1 MPKTPLRLTYCNDKI
16 DESALKPVAT
26 GFFDIHTKKKV
37 ENHRLKNRKTPSYR
51 IRTLK
56 SGDINENK
64 TDKGKL
70 SEGAYMY
77 GGFFEI
83 LRKVIV
89 FMTYEELKNAPNP
102 KRK

>member
-1 MPKTPLRLTYCNDKI
+1 MTKLMKGAIKARSYGL
-16 DESALKPVAT
+16 
-26 GFFDIHTKKKV
+26 FDIHTKKKI
-37 ENHRLKNRKTPSYR
+37 ENHRLKKRKTPSDR

-77 GGFFEI
+77 SGFFEI